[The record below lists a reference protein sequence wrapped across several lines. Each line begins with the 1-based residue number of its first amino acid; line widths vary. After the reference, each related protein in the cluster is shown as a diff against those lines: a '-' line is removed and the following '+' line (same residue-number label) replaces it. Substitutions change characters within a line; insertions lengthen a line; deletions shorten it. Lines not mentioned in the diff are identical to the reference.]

1 MRGWIAMLEDMRLF
15 ATVVEHTSLNRAA
28 ERLNVSQPALS
39 RRIARL
45 ETELGVQLFRRIGK
59 RLELTAAGQ
68 LTYEFALE
76 LRRFHG
82 AYLQKLSAFKSDE
95 SPMVTI
101 GASLTTL
108 QSTLPDWITAMTE
121 KHPSLEIKA
130 VTGKSHEIAALVK
143 DRKVDFGLVASAVDD
158 DPAITSLPLFDDHL
172 MLVLPRTFFILEK
185 TQLEMSDLNGL
196 PMILFAPG
204 TWYRTLTDDLFRRY
218 GVKPNVQMEI
228 DSFEAIV
235 RLLAACRA
243 GTLLPKSYVRPQ
255 LLEDN
260 DLYVVRVRDLEQTT
274 RTTSLIHGKPEW
286 LSPPIRYLIEET
298 TAHFAR
304 RSQLPQDPS

>member
-1 MRGWIAMLEDMRLF
+1 LLEDMRLF
-15 ATVVEHTSLNRAA
+15 ATVVEHTSLNKAA

-39 RRIARL
+39 RRISRL
-45 ETELGVQLFRRIGK
+45 EADLGVDLFRRVGK

-82 AYLQKLSAFKSDE
+82 AYLQKLNDFKSGE
-95 SPMVTI
+95 AQALTI

-108 QSTLPDWITAMTE
+108 QATLPDWITAMTE
-121 KHPSLEIKA
+121 KHPGLEIKA
-130 VTGKSHEIAALVK
+130 VTGKSHEIATLVK
-143 DRKVDFGLVASAVDD
+143 ERKVDFGLVASAVAD

-172 MLVLPRTFFILEK
+172 MLVLPRTHFILEG

-204 TWYRTLTDDLFRRY
+204 TWYRTLTDELFRRY
-218 GVKPNVQMEI
+218 AVKPDVRMEI

-235 RLLAACRA
+235 RLLSACRA
-243 GTLLPKSYVRPQ
+243 GTLLPKSYLRKQ

-260 DLYVVRVRDLEQTT
+260 ELYVVRVRNLEQTK
-274 RTTSLIHGKPEW
+274 RTTSLVHGDPAY
-286 LSPPIRYLIEET
+286 LTPSIRFLIEET
-298 TAHFAR
+298 TAYFAR
-304 RSQLPQDPS
+304 RTHIRKELP

>member
-1 MRGWIAMLEDMRLF
+1 MLEDIRLF

-28 ERLNVSQPALS
+28 ERLNLTQPALS

-45 ETELGVQLFRRIGK
+45 ERELGVDLFRRIGK

-68 LTYEFALE
+68 LTYEFSLE

-82 AYLQKLSAFKSDE
+82 EYLQRLNAFKSE
-95 SPMVTI
+95 EAAVATI

-108 QSTLPDWITAMTE
+108 QTTLPGLITAMTE
-121 KHPSLEIKA
+121 KHPHLEIKA
-130 VTGKSHEIAALVK
+130 VTGKTHEIATLVK
-143 DRKVDFGLVASAVDD
+143 ERKVDFGIVGSGVED
-158 DPAITSLPLFDDHL
+158 DPAITSVPLFDDTL
-172 MLVLPRTFFILEK
+172 MLVLPRTHYILER
-185 TQLEMSDLNGL
+185 TQLTLNDLNGL

-204 TWYRTLTDDLFRRY
+204 TWYRTMTDELFRQY
-218 GVKPNVQMEI
+218 NLKPDVRMEI

-243 GTLLPKSYVRPQ
+243 GTLLPKSYLRPQ

-260 DLYVVRVRDLEQTT
+260 DLYFVRIKELESIK
-274 RTTSLIHGKPEW
+274 RTTSLIHGNPGW
-286 LSPPIRYLIEET
+286 LPASTRYLIEET
-298 TAHFAR
+298 LAFFAPGGR
-304 RSQLPQDPS
+304 DPAPQ

>member
-1 MRGWIAMLEDMRLF
+1 MLEDMRLF
-15 ATVVEHTSLNRAA
+15 ATVVEHTSLNKAA

-45 ETELGVQLFRRIGK
+45 ESELGVLLFRRVGK

-82 AYLQKLSAFKSDE
+82 TYLQKLNAFKSE
-95 SPMVTI
+95 ETPVVTI

-108 QSTLPDWITAMTE
+108 QTTLPDWIKAMTE
-121 KHPSLEIKA
+121 KHPSLVIKA
-130 VTGKSHEIAALVK
+130 VTGKSHEIASLVK
-143 DRKVDFGLVASAVDD
+143 ERKVDFGLVASAVDD
-158 DPAITSLPLFDDHL
+158 DPSITSLPLFDDHL

-185 TQLEMSDLNGL
+185 TQFEMSDLNGL

-204 TWYRTLTDDLFRRY
+204 TWYRTLTDELFRRH
-218 GVKPNVQMEI
+218 GVKPDVQMEI

-235 RLLAACRA
+235 RLLSACRA
-243 GTLLPKSYVRPQ
+243 GTLLPRSYVRQQ

-260 DLYVVRVRDLEQTT
+260 DLYVVRVRDLEHTK
-274 RTTSLIHGKPEW
+274 RTTSLIHGDPAW
-286 LSPPIRYLIEET
+286 LTPPIRYLIEET

-304 RSQLPQDPS
+304 GAQLAKDPL

>member
-1 MRGWIAMLEDMRLF
+1 MLEDMRLF
-15 ATVVEHTSLNRAA
+15 ATVVEHTSLNKAA

-39 RRIARL
+39 RRISRL
-45 ETELGVQLFRRIGK
+45 ESELGIELFRRIGK

-82 AYLQKLSAFKSDE
+82 SYLQRLNAFKTDE
-95 SPMVTI
+95 APVVTI

-108 QSTLPDWITAMTE
+108 QTTLPDLITAMTE

-130 VTGKSHEIAALVK
+130 VTGKSHEIATLVK
-143 DRKVDFGLVASAVDD
+143 ERKVDFGLVASAVDD
-158 DPAITSLPLFDDHL
+158 DAAITSLPLFEDHL
-172 MLVLPRTFFILEK
+172 MLVLPRTHFIMER
-185 TQLEMSDLNGL
+185 TQIEMSDLNGL

-204 TWYRTLTDDLFRRY
+204 TWYRTLTDELFRRY
-218 GVKPNVQMEI
+218 GIKPEVQMEI

-235 RLLAACRA
+235 RLLSACRA
-243 GTLLPKSYVRPQ
+243 GTLLPKSYLRRQ

-260 DLYVVRVRDLEQTT
+260 ELYVVRVRDLEQTK
-274 RTTSLIHGKPEW
+274 RTTSLIHGDPAW
-286 LSPPIRYLIEET
+286 LTASIRYLIEET

-304 RSQLPQDPS
+304 GTHMPKELS

>member
-1 MRGWIAMLEDMRLF
+1 MLEDMRLF

-28 ERLNVSQPALS
+28 ERLNLSQPALS
-39 RRIARL
+39 RRISRL
-45 ETELGVQLFRRIGK
+45 ESELGVQLFRRLGK
-59 RLELTAAGQ
+59 RLELTPAGQ

-82 AYLQKLSAFKSDE
+82 SYLQKLNTFKSGE
-95 SPMVTI
+95 AHIVTI

-108 QSTLPDWITAMTE
+108 QSTLPDWIKAMTE
-121 KHPSLEIKA
+121 RHPSLEIKA
-130 VTGKSHEIAALVK
+130 VTGKSHEIATLVK
-143 DRKVDFGLVASAVDD
+143 ERKVDFGLVASAVED

-172 MLVLPRTFFILEK
+172 MLVLPRTHFILER

-204 TWYRTLTDDLFRRY
+204 TWYRTLTDELFRRY
-218 GVKPNVQMEI
+218 GVKPEVQMEI

-235 RLLAACRA
+235 RLLSACRA
-243 GTLLPKSYVRPQ
+243 GTLLPKSYLRQQ

-260 DLYVVRVRDLEQTT
+260 DLYVARVRDLEQTK
-274 RTTSLIHGKPEW
+274 RTTSLVHGDPAW
-286 LSPPIRYLIEET
+286 LSPSIQYLIEET

-304 RSQLPQDPS
+304 GSHLQKELT